1 MPKPVVY
8 FVGEMKRLLL
18 LLISGVLF
26 GQVSAQITKLTICKG
41 MSINYFSIIT
51 SGNAVAWNWTFPG
64 GTPGTSTQQNPTN
77 ITYPTAGTYRTVVVT
92 KFNTGK
98 DTTQYIDVEVIDG
111 SIKSIPIGRDT
122 TVCGNVNLLLDAGNP
137 GAKYF
142 WNPGGAGSRTR
153 LITTPGRIG
162 VSVVTYAGQF
172 QCDSQYREIF
182 IKQSTPPTVDLGA
195 DRFVCNS
202 NPITLDA
209 GPDGASYA
217 WFPGGETS
225 RSIQVSSSGIFSV
238 TVTNADGCKTF
249 DQVEVKDSCPMYV
262 WMPDA
267 FTPNGD
273 NLNDVFLWKGNMKF
287 RSYQFAVYNR
297 WGAKMFETNDPA
309 TGWDGY
315 YGGKRA
321 QEGVFVYRITGVDTN
336 GKRHSWKGTFTLV
349 Y

>member
-1 MPKPVVY
+1 
-8 FVGEMKRLLL
+8 MKRLSLL
-18 LLISGVLF
+18 LLSGFLF
-26 GQVSAQITKLTICKG
+26 GPATAQITKLTICKG

-51 SGNAVAWNWTFPG
+51 TGNAVAWNWTFPG
-64 GTPGTSTQQNPTN
+64 GNPGTSTQQNPTN
-77 ITYPTAGTYRTVVVT
+77 ISYPTAGTFRTLVVT

-111 SIKSIPIGRDT
+111 DIKSIPIGRDT

-142 WNPGGAGSRTR
+142 WNPGGAGGRTR
-153 LITTPGRIG
+153 LITAPGKIG

-182 IKQSTPPTVDLGA
+182 IKQSAPPAVDLGA

-209 GPDGASYA
+209 GPDGATYA

-225 RSIQVSSSGIFSV
+225 RTIQVSSSGIFSV

-273 NLNDVFLWKGNMKF
+273 NLNDVFLWRGNMKF
-287 RSYQFAVYNR
+287 RSYQFTVYNR
-297 WGAKMFETNDPA
+297 WGAKMFETSDPT